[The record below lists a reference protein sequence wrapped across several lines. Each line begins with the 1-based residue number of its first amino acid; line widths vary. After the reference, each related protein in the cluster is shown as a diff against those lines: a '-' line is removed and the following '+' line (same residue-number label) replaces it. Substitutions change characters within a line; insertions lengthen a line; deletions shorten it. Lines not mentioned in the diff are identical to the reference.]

1 MSIYDNQ
8 NEYATGGRLIHYV
21 KKTHNLQ
28 CGIFGNISDDLGE
41 AINRDDLSPMVKMAY
56 AYARRSVAAGLL
68 YQGVFSLDQFRHVN
82 DVFIAFQI
90 NTGHTAEFQEAAFD
104 QAAELTSSYDPRLDR
119 NILSLLVVGALD
131 LAKNNTEPKYL
142 PGAPFSY
149 EYVVDYVVKFS
160 KSLSNNKTSNS
171 TTETISKSPSNSTGC
186 CVFLLLPILFI
197 FIKKKKNAFVV

>member
-1 MSIYDNQ
+1 
-8 NEYATGGRLIHYV
+8 
-21 KKTHNLQ
+21 
-28 CGIFGNISDDLGE
+28 
-41 AINRDDLSPMVKMAY
+41 MAY

-160 KSLSNNKTSNS
+160 KSLSNNQTSNS

-197 FIKKKKNAFVV
+197 FMLVIKNTFVV